1 MNATNLEERA
11 QLIHDLQSCERE
23 IDSLK
28 DILADKDKEIC
39 VLSNSMTE
47 YSEQIFELK
56 RDIKVKEEDLVR
68 METALTKTEREAQV
82 MRDSQSSDQQALNT
96 KITQLTEQLKFTESE
111 LDKVKE
117 EINLKTK
124 EVEEL
129 MKQVQKD
136 DQNIKN
142 LCGEIQKLT
151 VNHQSHLLECE
162 SQIFSLKDQVTVTSL
177 KLQDSESHLSQTNA
191 SIEKLKVMLED
202 KEKTYEKE
210 LKCVKDECNQLI
222 AEAVKAEEKIK
233 NLSEKLENVSIS
245 QEEAENEQVNLT
257 QKLKARD
264 SDNERLQQALQA
276 KSESISRLEMDAKLL
291 ESANQHLKAAFEK
304 EEEELSKQKK
314 LIEDLNEKMSIT
326 YDQHASLKSQFA
338 NLVEENKKLQQ
349 EIAYKDENKLAL
361 AEELNSKMSVYE
373 LQHSESQKTI
383 EGLKKDKENLLL
395 RNEELGK
402 VLEQNKISMSGM
414 LMEKTN
420 ECSHLA
426 KLVSECK
433 ENITQLRDQV
443 SHLNAQLEEARDSL
457 TEKEK
462 IILDKNAHC
471 EMQQSQ
477 LEQTVTTL
485 KAGLMEKESLLHQGS
500 VEVNSLQNEV
510 VWHKQFTTQLQSD
523 NESLQM
529 ENLRLSQGLEEKEA
543 NLRSYMQ
550 EYEKFLNE
558 HNKMTEST
566 VSMSSQIEKNN
577 KTILM
582 LESANGDIKKLLETQ
597 VADNIKVQEQL
608 SQSQTE
614 IKGLQNHLQALN
626 EENQQLHV
634 ALQKEKEELVEQK
647 KLVTD
652 LNERNDM
659 TSEQISENRK
669 IIQVLMKEKEDLTE
683 KIEELKHSEQNKT
696 FLSESLF
703 EKTNECSLLTQLLS
717 ESKESVAGLHNHVAL
732 LNAEIEELKV
742 KVSEK
747 DQMIRDQNSKQE
759 QLQETLSLLQEQ
771 GIALKAGLMEKD
783 ALLQQRDVELRSLRS
798 EILQQKECCSQ
809 IEEDMKSAVDKQSSD
824 NCMLRETLSQN
835 QTELIELHNRFQ
847 ALNEENDKIKTEY
860 HNLAAE
866 ASKTVQEIVVLQSE
880 LSNQKNEVVS
890 LTKKLRAL
898 EEENEQMHLSL
909 QQKTESVNQQEM
921 FMKQLND
928 QLQQGK
934 SQMDTITELQ
944 SQIQFMQRTMQD
956 KERSLQERETQ
967 LKQLKEKAVTA
978 SDALTT
984 QISANIETISN
995 LQAEIMSLLEKNKE
1009 LNMSIAEKDSHL
1021 KNKVDDYLSLRAKYS
1036 ELEDMDLQLREK
1048 VDSLSLE
1055 SIQLKRVL
1063 KEKEETL
1070 IEIQSTSLANSDI
1083 LNINYKTKDAECETL
1098 KQQISMLQEDVSK
1111 LKDKL
1116 CAQSSE
1122 IAKLQ
1127 ETLAEKE
1134 ATALQQIKALQNL
1147 QTKADEAALFKTQ
1160 FMESTELV
1168 SELQRQVQ
1176 ENSDYRRLNEN
1187 AQEKQSAL
1195 SDLQHKYA
1203 INLEELSQKNEEINN
1218 LNKLLTDSKDSN
1230 KTAENT
1236 VDLLSSEIALLR
1248 EELQHIQAS
1257 HAELSKQK
1265 EEALTTHQVHASNL
1279 MVEIEGLRSQHLQ
1292 VAAQVNALTQ
1302 NLEQRELA
1310 LYEINNQ
1317 YAVQVKHGEHLLS
1330 ENQKIR
1336 EETKKLREESS
1347 LSKDLQRQ
1355 LDAAISEKEYFQK
1368 AITEKEDLCKSYS
1381 DQLQMLKEE
1390 FELQHQQ
1397 HHGSMSEAMEE
1408 MMTEKEHL
1416 QLQVSAK
1423 IEEIAGLKLDI
1434 QKMTQTLQES
1444 EKEWLSILDKEIQ
1457 EKNLFTEQ
1465 LRHVENEM
1473 KSKDVKVQAL
1483 KQDLDTLQQKSIE
1496 VMSALN
1502 ISSDQLKS
1510 KDLQIIELGQQ
1521 VSKNRN
1527 HLEEILSA
1535 IHKKENEIFELTQA
1549 LKHKEN
1555 ELQSCEKDLK
1565 EFSETMTKRL
1575 IAFEEEKN
1583 SLQTTI
1589 NQLKS
1594 DQQSEVYSLKKQLD
1608 ETVQLLQEKEHELLE
1623 KYKVYHDNDE
1633 RLCFLNDQVRH
1644 LKEEVQIRSKDLE
1657 EAGVS
1662 QSSILCEVR
1671 KKDDTISSIH
1681 IQLNQQK
1688 ELISS
1693 LTQQLKE
1700 KDLSVA
1706 QVMISASNEM
1716 VRHTEEKDVLLFQ
1729 LEGLENTYNRS
1740 VRELESISTQLEE
1753 SKTQLFLN
1761 KEQLQTKDLE
1771 NKDLIKEN
1779 DELKIQYD
1787 RLCKEKEVMRKKLQ
1801 AALVIRKD
1809 LLKKIDGYEK
1819 QIKENE
1825 NIALEFSLLQDKLK
1839 ELTLQV
1845 QTISKDHESQTD
1857 ELRQQIIQK
1866 EVIINELTQ
1875 DVSRKDLL
1883 LEQISHNIHCLQ
1895 TKFDEQEE
1903 NLTNTLHLL
1912 HEKSE
1917 IINSFQFSIAT
1928 EEDTHN
1934 NELSKMMMDINILK
1948 EEMEKKENLYSEIEK
1963 ELSLVKQ
1970 EKEAQEKKAYAALIA
1985 RKEIMKKYKEIEKRH
2000 AQEVSGLKEEFNK
2013 LLEENSKQGEEFNT
2027 VQIKYT
2033 EKVKELENVQH
2044 SISLLE
2050 YELDSA
2056 KNLIVEKEKIL
2067 NSLDISMA
2075 ERDWQVEAIS
2085 ANQGEIECLHHKL
2098 EKMTFEMGSKDAL
2111 IVSLEE
2117 HSKDVSLQLTERQSE
2132 LEKVHIEMGEK
2143 MEKILRLEQEINTAH
2158 EQHKYD
2164 KQENDNYADLQSHL
2178 QKSQAE
2184 VEDLKHVMERIKGE
2198 KEKQCEEFKKL
2209 NKDLNDAN
2217 IQIKEE
2223 LEKAHSIIAEK
2234 SFQQNDYCQEREFLK
2249 KELERVQADSKY
2261 KQTEI
2266 ESNKLYI
2273 EALEKEK
2280 HNAFT
2285 DIQNV
2290 KSTVSLLETK
2300 LNKSEKLRE
2309 ELLKKLSVTEKAAL
2323 ELDSGE
2329 EFQSLKSYAKQLEVI
2344 LKEKEDGFLNYQA
2357 LIKEKEQLIASL
2369 EQQLQREV
2377 HLHEVSMEQ
2386 MKTVINELQQNTKE
2400 VPAAHGPREQVDE
2413 SKQMAKK
2420 LQAALISRK
2429 EALKENQSLKQ
2440 QMQAL
2445 RSENE
2450 EVHES
2455 AASLEKSLTEMKQQK
2470 EHLESSVLSLGKEKD
2485 KLISEVDQILSDN
2498 HNLSAAC
2505 ESLKLTIEN
2514 ITHQKQAFSCQ
2525 LESLKDSQTV
2535 ELSEWRSKHTELK
2548 HEYESLLQAY
2558 ENVSNEMDKMRQLLA
2573 VARKEKQEILL
2584 RALQTESEKTQLE
2597 KQTIEAKN
2605 ETEKMKEKIQELT
2618 GSKRYQIQDLEAV
2631 NEKIRMQMQEF
2642 EEQKYTI
2649 ENLTVKNS
2657 ELEEEINSLKISSIE
2672 IEDKMNKFQSDN
2684 INLVEELKVS
2694 NNLLEK
2700 WQSESKGSHLN
2711 MQLKID
2717 EMLSLNNTL
2726 TSTIEAQ
2733 KADILHKTE
2742 VVEFLQNKLNLAEK
2756 NANSQKDYDAQLE
2769 EKDNN
2774 VRKLRKEIN
2783 GSFQEI
2789 NSLNEKIRIL
2799 EDDKSLLQEELEN
2812 VQELSEKV
2820 KNEKEY
2826 FETMLLQ
2833 NSEKIDEL
2841 TEAVHMLEVQNK
2853 NLSTRLTSSKEE
2865 KSRDDKQQQL
2875 KVKEFEEKLKVLQKG
2890 SEGSKSIKMELQEL
2904 LKEKHQE
2911 INQLHTDCI
2920 TYQELIL
2927 ELESSLKSAQSKGH
2941 IMEKDMNDKISAFE
2955 ERIKS
2960 LETEIMSYKVLLSE
2974 ARDEIAS
2981 INFEKELKEKLT
2993 RKDAFKLCKNL
3004 ELLDVSEHIA
3014 QIEKLEHDNVLNAQF
3029 TDKESSVCEM
3039 QSNLVKLKNMLS
3051 ESESKILLVQAD
3063 NDKLHIDLEK
3073 QKAVAGQLK
3082 LLVHNKDAEIS
3093 MLLSSNDGQMLD
3105 YLEHLKKHHKAQTEN
3120 YGAPLNVL
3128 YSEREEADKTSIKLE
3143 AKVKRQEE
3151 KIQLIENQ
3159 ESFRS
3164 SPVSTLMQTEKEH
3177 LFSDRKTLEVKH
3189 KSNLWETEGSGKES
3203 LNENSSEQEI
3213 KILIYQI
3220 DDLNSENAMLKA
3232 QLIRYREDL
3241 NQVLSLKDNQ
3251 LKELLKKEQ
3260 DSVKNILSQKTS
3272 VEYQLREALMDLR
3285 EKEEANDIIKVQN
3298 SKLATQVQELNAE
3311 VLTLKKQ
3318 KAEMKETKVISDLQ
3332 EEIAAKAAECNDLQQ
3347 KLLAQK
3353 MTNDDLKREMQE
3365 LEVKTRNHLAEA
3377 SNKYNNALNAFE
3389 REVDLMRNE
3398 RETAENRVAEL
3409 AKELMQTEQLLSEAK
3424 NLCKTTEAQN
3434 QSLAKAMAALQDDRD
3449 HLIDDFKVLHNKYD
3463 TELRE
3468 TTAAMNKIEGQ
3479 LNDTNSEL
3487 ISLTKERYILTQKLS
3502 AFESDNTHS
3511 QLTKQID
3518 DLCCIISEKETEVNR
3533 LSQENDMYNKQ
3544 MAAFSGSMA
3553 SLQDDRDR
3561 LIQELAKAKRGF
3573 ESRQGTSASTAT
3585 PVGSEDIN
3593 LNSSFDVLQTERNR
3607 LVSFYISL
3615 LGLLTNHVFVCL
3627 EWSAA

>member
-1 MNATNLEERA
+1 
-11 QLIHDLQSCERE
+11 
-23 IDSLK
+23 
-28 DILADKDKEIC
+28 
-39 VLSNSMTE
+39 
-47 YSEQIFELK
+47 
-56 RDIKVKEEDLVR
+56 
-68 METALTKTEREAQV
+68 
-82 MRDSQSSDQQALNT
+82 
-96 KITQLTEQLKFTESE
+96 
-111 LDKVKE
+111 
-117 EINLKTK
+117 
-124 EVEEL
+124 
-129 MKQVQKD
+129 
-136 DQNIKN
+136 
-142 LCGEIQKLT
+142 
-151 VNHQSHLLECE
+151 
-162 SQIFSLKDQVTVTSL
+162 
-177 KLQDSESHLSQTNA
+177 
-191 SIEKLKVMLED
+191 
-202 KEKTYEKE
+202 
-210 LKCVKDECNQLI
+210 
-222 AEAVKAEEKIK
+222 
-233 NLSEKLENVSIS
+233 
-245 QEEAENEQVNLT
+245 
-257 QKLKARD
+257 
-264 SDNERLQQALQA
+264 
-276 KSESISRLEMDAKLL
+276 
-291 ESANQHLKAAFEK
+291 
-304 EEEELSKQKK
+304 
-314 LIEDLNEKMSIT
+314 
-326 YDQHASLKSQFA
+326 
-338 NLVEENKKLQQ
+338 
-349 EIAYKDENKLAL
+349 
-361 AEELNSKMSVYE
+361 
-373 LQHSESQKTI
+373 
-383 EGLKKDKENLLL
+383 
-395 RNEELGK
+395 
-402 VLEQNKISMSGM
+402 
-414 LMEKTN
+414 
-420 ECSHLA
+420 
-426 KLVSECK
+426 
-433 ENITQLRDQV
+433 
-443 SHLNAQLEEARDSL
+443 
-457 TEKEK
+457 
-462 IILDKNAHC
+462 
-471 EMQQSQ
+471 
-477 LEQTVTTL
+477 
-485 KAGLMEKESLLHQGS
+485 
-500 VEVNSLQNEV
+500 
-510 VWHKQFTTQLQSD
+510 
-523 NESLQM
+523 
-529 ENLRLSQGLEEKEA
+529 
-543 NLRSYMQ
+543 
-550 EYEKFLNE
+550 
-558 HNKMTEST
+558 
-566 VSMSSQIEKNN
+566 
-577 KTILM
+577 
-582 LESANGDIKKLLETQ
+582 
-597 VADNIKVQEQL
+597 
-608 SQSQTE
+608 
-614 IKGLQNHLQALN
+614 
-626 EENQQLHV
+626 
-634 ALQKEKEELVEQK
+634 
-647 KLVTD
+647 
-652 LNERNDM
+652 
-659 TSEQISENRK
+659 
-669 IIQVLMKEKEDLTE
+669 
-683 KIEELKHSEQNKT
+683 
-696 FLSESLF
+696 
-703 EKTNECSLLTQLLS
+703 
-717 ESKESVAGLHNHVAL
+717 
-732 LNAEIEELKV
+732 
-742 KVSEK
+742 
-747 DQMIRDQNSKQE
+747 
-759 QLQETLSLLQEQ
+759 
-771 GIALKAGLMEKD
+771 
-783 ALLQQRDVELRSLRS
+783 
-798 EILQQKECCSQ
+798 
-809 IEEDMKSAVDKQSSD
+809 
-824 NCMLRETLSQN
+824 
-835 QTELIELHNRFQ
+835 
-847 ALNEENDKIKTEY
+847 
-860 HNLAAE
+860 
-866 ASKTVQEIVVLQSE
+866 
-880 LSNQKNEVVS
+880 
-890 LTKKLRAL
+890 
-898 EEENEQMHLSL
+898 
-909 QQKTESVNQQEM
+909 
-921 FMKQLND
+921 
-928 QLQQGK
+928 
-934 SQMDTITELQ
+934 
-944 SQIQFMQRTMQD
+944 
-956 KERSLQERETQ
+956 
-967 LKQLKEKAVTA
+967 
-978 SDALTT
+978 
-984 QISANIETISN
+984 
-995 LQAEIMSLLEKNKE
+995 
-1009 LNMSIAEKDSHL
+1009 
-1021 KNKVDDYLSLRAKYS
+1021 
-1036 ELEDMDLQLREK
+1036 
-1048 VDSLSLE
+1048 
-1055 SIQLKRVL
+1055 
-1063 KEKEETL
+1063 
-1070 IEIQSTSLANSDI
+1070 
-1083 LNINYKTKDAECETL
+1083 
-1098 KQQISMLQEDVSK
+1098 
-1111 LKDKL
+1111 
-1116 CAQSSE
+1116 
-1122 IAKLQ
+1122 
-1127 ETLAEKE
+1127 
-1134 ATALQQIKALQNL
+1134 
-1147 QTKADEAALFKTQ
+1147 
-1160 FMESTELV
+1160 
-1168 SELQRQVQ
+1168 
-1176 ENSDYRRLNEN
+1176 
-1187 AQEKQSAL
+1187 
-1195 SDLQHKYA
+1195 
-1203 INLEELSQKNEEINN
+1203 
-1218 LNKLLTDSKDSN
+1218 
-1230 KTAENT
+1230 
-1236 VDLLSSEIALLR
+1236 
-1248 EELQHIQAS
+1248 
-1257 HAELSKQK
+1257 
-1265 EEALTTHQVHASNL
+1265 
-1279 MVEIEGLRSQHLQ
+1279 
-1292 VAAQVNALTQ
+1292 
-1302 NLEQRELA
+1302 
-1310 LYEINNQ
+1310 
-1317 YAVQVKHGEHLLS
+1317 
-1330 ENQKIR
+1330 
-1336 EETKKLREESS
+1336 
-1347 LSKDLQRQ
+1347 
-1355 LDAAISEKEYFQK
+1355 
-1368 AITEKEDLCKSYS
+1368 
-1381 DQLQMLKEE
+1381 
-1390 FELQHQQ
+1390 
-1397 HHGSMSEAMEE
+1397 
-1408 MMTEKEHL
+1408 
-1416 QLQVSAK
+1416 
-1423 IEEIAGLKLDI
+1423 
-1434 QKMTQTLQES
+1434 MTQTLQES

-1457 EKNLFTEQ
+1457 EKNIFTEQ

-1496 VMSALN
+1496 VMAALN

-1521 VSKNRN
+1521 VSENRN

-1535 IHKKENEIFELTQA
+1535 IHKKENEIFELTQT

-1594 DQQSEVYSLKKQLD
+1594 DQQSEIYSLKKQLD
-1608 ETVQLLQEKEHELLE
+1608 ETLQLLQEKQRELLE
-1623 KYKVYHDNDE
+1623 KDKVYNDNDE
-1633 RLCFLNDQVRH
+1633 RLCLLHDQVRH

-1662 QSSILCEVR
+1662 QSSILCEVQ
-1671 KKDDTISSIH
+1671 KKDDTISSIN

-1700 KDLSVA
+1700 NDVSVT
-1706 QVMISASNEM
+1706 QVMVSASNEM
-1716 VRHTEEKDVLLFQ
+1716 VRHTEEKDILLSQ
-1729 LEGLENTYNRS
+1729 LEGLENTYNHS

-1753 SKTQLFLN
+1753 SKTQLFLY

-1779 DELKIQYD
+1779 DEQKIQYD

-1825 NIALEFSLLQDKLK
+1825 DIAPEFSVLQDKLK

-1845 QTISKDHESQTD
+1845 QTISKDHDSQMD
-1857 ELRQQIIQK
+1857 ELRQQIMQK
-1866 EVIINELTQ
+1866 EVVINELTQ

-1883 LEQISHNIHCLQ
+1883 LEQMSHNIHCLQ

-1912 HEKSE
+1912 CEKSE
-1917 IINSFQFSIAT
+1917 IINSFQFSIAAK
-1928 EEDTHN
+1928 EETHDH
-1934 NELSKMMMDINILK
+1934 ERSKMMMDINILK

-2013 LLEENSKQGEEFNT
+2013 LLEENSKQRDEFNT
-2027 VQIKYT
+2027 VQIKYA
-2033 EKVKELENVQH
+2033 EKLKELENVQH

-2075 ERDWQVEAIS
+2075 KRDWQVEAIT
-2085 ANQGEIECLHHKL
+2085 ANQGEIECLHQKL

-2117 HSKDVSLQLTERQSE
+2117 HSKDISLQLTERQSE
-2132 LEKVHIEMGEK
+2132 LEKAHIEMSEK
-2143 MEKILRLEQEINTAH
+2143 MEKILRLEQEINTAQ

-2164 KQENDNYADLQSHL
+2164 KQEIDNYADLHSHL

-2184 VEDLKHVMERIKGE
+2184 VEEFKHAIERIKVE
-2198 KEKQCEEFKKL
+2198 KEKQYEEYKKL
-2209 NKDLNDAN
+2209 NKELNDAN

-2234 SFQQNDYCQEREFLK
+2234 SFQLQTVQNNCCQEREFLK

-2273 EALEKEK
+2273 ETLQKEK

-2300 LNKSEKLRE
+2300 LNESEKLRE
-2309 ELLKKLSVTEKAAL
+2309 ELLKKLSVTEKADL

-2329 EFQSLKSYAKQLEVI
+2329 EFQSLKSYAKQLEVN
-2344 LKEKEDGFLNYQA
+2344 LKEKEDGFLNFQA
-2357 LIKEKEQLIASL
+2357 MIKEKEQLIASL

-2400 VPAAHGPREQVDE
+2400 VPDARGPREQVDE

-2440 QMQAL
+2440 QIQAL

-2450 EVHES
+2450 EIHKL
-2455 AASLEKSLTEMKQQK
+2455 AASLEKSLTELKQQK
-2470 EHLESSVLSLGKEKD
+2470 EHLESSVLSLDKEKD
-2485 KLISEVDQILSDN
+2485 KLISEIDQILSDN

-2548 HEYESLLQAY
+2548 LEYESLLQAY
-2558 ENVSNEMDKMRQLLA
+2558 ENVSNEMHKMRQLLE

-2584 RALQTESEKTQLE
+2584 RVLQTESEKTQLE
-2597 KQTIEAKN
+2597 KQIIEAKN

-2618 GSKRYQIQDLEAV
+2618 GSKRHKIQDLEAE
-2631 NEKIRMQMQEF
+2631 NEKIRKQMEEF

-2700 WQSESKGSHLN
+2700 WQSESNGSQLN
-2711 MQLKID
+2711 MQLKIE
-2717 EMLSLNNTL
+2717 EMLNLNNTL

-2742 VVEFLQNKLNLAEK
+2742 VVEFLQKKLNLAEK
-2756 NANSQKDYDAQLE
+2756 NANLQKDYDAQLE

-2774 VRKLRKEIN
+2774 VRKLRREIN
-2783 GSFQEI
+2783 GNFQEI

-2826 FETMLLQ
+2826 LETMLLK
-2833 NSEKIDEL
+2833 NSEKNDEL
-2841 TEAVHMLEVQNK
+2841 TEAVRMLEVQNK
-2853 NLSTRLTSSKEE
+2853 NLSTQLTSSKEE

-2875 KVKEFEEKLKVLQKG
+2875 KLKEFEEKLKVLQKG
-2890 SEGSKSIKMELQEL
+2890 SDGSKSIKMELQEL

-2941 IMEKDMNDKISAFE
+2941 LMEKEMNDKISAFE

-2981 INFEKELKEKLT
+2981 INFEKEQLKEKLT
-2993 RKDAFKLCKNL
+2993 RKDSFELGQNL
-3004 ELLDVSEHIA
+3004 ELLDICEHNE
-3014 QIEKLEHDNVLNAQF
+3014 QIEKLEHDKNVLNAQF

-3063 NDKLHIDLEK
+3063 NDKLRIDLEK
-3073 QKAVAGQLK
+3073 HKAIAGQLK
-3082 LLVHNKDAEIS
+3082 SLVHNKDSEIS
-3093 MLLSSNDGQMLD
+3093 MLLSSSDGQMLD
-3105 YLEHLKKHHKAQTEN
+3105 YLEHLQKHHKAQTED
-3120 YGAPLNVL
+3120 YGAQLNVL

-3143 AKVKRQEE
+3143 AKVKRQQGKMQIFPEE
-3151 KIQLIENQ
+3151 KMQLIEKQ
-3159 ESFRS
+3159 ESLRS
-3164 SPVSTLMQTEKEH
+3164 SPVSSLMQTEKEH
-3177 LFSDRKTLEVKH
+3177 LFSDHKTLEVKH
-3189 KSNLWETEGSGKES
+3189 KSNLWETEGSGKEN

-3213 KILIYQI
+3213 KTLIYQI

-3272 VEYQLREALMDLR
+3272 VEYQLQEVLMDLR
-3285 EKEEANDIIKVQN
+3285 EKEEANDIIKVQS

-3311 VLTLKKQ
+3311 VLALKKQ
-3318 KAEMKETKVISDLQ
+3318 KAEMKEAKVISDLQ

-3377 SNKYNNALNAFE
+3377 SNTYNNTLNAFE

-3398 RETAENRVAEL
+3398 RETAENRLAEL

-3479 LNDTNSEL
+3479 LSDTNSEL
-3487 ISLTKERYILTQKLS
+3487 ISLTKERYILIQKLS

-3518 DLCCIISEKETEVNR
+3518 ELCCIISEKETELNR

-3585 PVGSEDIN
+3585 PVGSEEIN
-3593 LNSSFDVLQTERNR
+3593 LNSSVDVLQTERNR
-3607 LVSFYISL
+3607 LLKEVGSLKSENADLEKALQEAQAYRWQTEIDINTYQVELAELKSERNKLMSEHHSLTQPVVAMAEKVNSAPIAKDSSGEQLPLLLAERRQLESDLQRCLQEVHQRDLRFQQVNAKLLQTVEEKMGLASQLKTMSQTLRDTQLNLGDLQNRCYWLESQMQTFAGQGRAHGAVAPEVPPGAPQERSITVVAMDTPQASELRSRLVEVEQQLVSTQHELTQLAESL
-3615 LGLLTNHVFVCL
+3615 REERARRQVAEDALGLAEERVNSMNASISRASQGEFTIHLESDDEREALIIDPSENVVTRKMKGGVLSCKRWLRGRSLYCSKLLTSRAKSRYLFLAYLLTLHVIVFMCFTGTL
-3627 EWSAA
+3627 